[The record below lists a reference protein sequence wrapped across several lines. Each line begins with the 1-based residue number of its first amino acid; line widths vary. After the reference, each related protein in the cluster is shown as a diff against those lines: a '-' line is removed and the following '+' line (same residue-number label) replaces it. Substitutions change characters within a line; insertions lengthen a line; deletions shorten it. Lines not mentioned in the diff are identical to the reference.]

1 MSLYEDLVIKNS
13 HIPIGDNFKSNSNF
27 RGLYDMGVIVIDK
40 QLTETRKAE
49 VLFEELAHHK
59 LTWGDITDQSQFN
72 NRKFENYARRAGY
85 QAALPLRIIVE
96 AYHYGISNL
105 YELAQYTQLSEEYIN
120 KAIEHYKMKYGLS
133 TYYNGYVI
141 KFEPLQVFEY
151 KKIDNY

>member
-27 RGLYDMGVIVIDK
+27 KGLYDMGVIVIDK
-40 QLTETRKAE
+40 QLSETRKAE

-59 LTWGDITDQSQFN
+59 LTWGDITDQSKFN

-85 QAALPLRIIVE
+85 QAALPLRIIIE

-105 YELAQYTQLSEEYIN
+105 YELAEYVELSEEYII
-120 KAIEHYKMKYGLS
+120 KVIGFYKKKYGLS
-133 TYYNGYVI
+133 TYCNGYVI

-151 KKIDNY
+151 KNIE